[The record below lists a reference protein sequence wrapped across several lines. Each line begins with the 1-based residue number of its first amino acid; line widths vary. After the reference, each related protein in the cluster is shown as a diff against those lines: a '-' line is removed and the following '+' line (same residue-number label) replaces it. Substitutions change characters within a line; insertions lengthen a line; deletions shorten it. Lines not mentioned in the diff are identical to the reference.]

1 MPEPLTAED
10 MAAEPRGPDPAAL
23 AAQGRVR
30 PVLIHP
36 DPALRQVCA
45 PVGVL
50 DWGRLLQLA
59 ADLLATMYAAGGR
72 GLAAP
77 QIGEPWRIFVMDHG
91 WKTGTPLPRIVLD
104 PEITP
109 LGEAVE
115 TLEEGCLSIPDQ
127 PVAVTRA
134 LTVSLRCFDLTGAL
148 LTLCLSDIEARI
160 AQHEA
165 DHLDGRLIVDFIA
178 QTDAELRA

>member
-1 MPEPLTAED
+1 MPRPLTAED
-10 MAAEPRGPDPAAL
+10 MAAEPLGPDLAAL

-30 PVLIHP
+30 PVLTHP
-36 DPALRQVCA
+36 DPALRQLCQ

-50 DWGRLLQLA
+50 DWDRLAQLA

-91 WKTGTPLPRIVLD
+91 WKTGTPLPRVVLD

-115 TLEEGCLSIPDQ
+115 TMDEGCLSIPDQ
-127 PVAVTRA
+127 PVAVARPVM
-134 LTVSLRCFDLTGAL
+134 VSMRCFDLTGAL
-148 LTLCLSDIEARI
+148 LTLCLSGIEARI
-160 AQHEA
+160 AQHED
-165 DHLDGRLIVDFIA
+165 DHLDGRLIVDFITEA
-178 QTDAELRA
+178 DTELRA